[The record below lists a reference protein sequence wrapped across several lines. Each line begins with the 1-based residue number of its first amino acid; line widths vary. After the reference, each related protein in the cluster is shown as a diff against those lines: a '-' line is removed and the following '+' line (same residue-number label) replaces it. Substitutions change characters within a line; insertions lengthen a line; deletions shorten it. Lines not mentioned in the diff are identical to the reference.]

1 MPRKYIK
8 KTNNRGIGSGYS
20 KEALELAIR
29 DVKSGKSSL
38 KKAAAEHGI
47 PKSTL
52 GLKVNG
58 WKGRPATGNLKGKK
72 KLIKLILKN

>member
-8 KTNNRGIGSGYS
+8 KTNNRGVGSRYS
-20 KEALELAIR
+20 KEALELAIS
-29 DVKSGKSSL
+29 DVKSGKFSL
-38 KKAAAEHGI
+38 KRAAAEHGI

-58 WKGRPATGNLKGKK
+58 WRGRPPAGNQNGKK
-72 KLIKLILKN
+72 YLSFFS

>member
-1 MPRKYIK
+1 MPRNYTK
-8 KTNNRGIGSGYS
+8 KTNNRGVGSGYS

-38 KKAAAEHGI
+38 MKAAIKHGI
-47 PKSTL
+47 PKSSL

-58 WKGRPATGNLKGKK
+58 WKGRPAAGQAKGKK
-72 KLIKLILKN
+72 SR

>member
-1 MPRKYIK
+1 MPRKYTK
-8 KTNNRGIGSGYS
+8 KTNNRGVGRRYS

-29 DVKSGKSSL
+29 EVKSGKSSL
-38 KKAAAEHGI
+38 KKAAIEHGI

-58 WKGRPATGNLKGKK
+58 WKGRPAAGHEKGKK
-72 KLIKLILKN
+72 